1 LTDLLIRRTFEA
13 RPQEIRIM
21 PHLSS
26 RFRPL
31 SRSAI
36 GLLLLVPAALFTS
49 ASLLKYA
56 AGFPVLYD
64 GLGFLAEPR
73 QLPWYERASP
83 FLFLGGPLLA
93 AMLSLGAIVRLEIRK
108 EADEVI
114 TTVTLRPRFLN
125 LAVATLSLIVLGVL
139 AGYAVA
145 ENLGHS

>member
-1 LTDLLIRRTFEA
+1 MPQFRSRL
-13 RPQEIRIM
+13 RPV
-21 PHLSS
+21 SG
-26 RFRPL
+26 
-31 SRSAI
+31 SAL
-36 GLLLLVPAALFTS
+36 GLLLLVPAALFTT

-56 AGFPVLYD
+56 AGVPGLYD

-93 AMLSLGAIVRLEIRK
+93 ALLSLGAIVRLEVRR
-108 EADEVI
+108 EENEVV
-114 TTVTLRPRFLN
+114 TTITLRPRIFN
-125 LAVATLSLIVLGVL
+125 LLVATLSLVLLAML